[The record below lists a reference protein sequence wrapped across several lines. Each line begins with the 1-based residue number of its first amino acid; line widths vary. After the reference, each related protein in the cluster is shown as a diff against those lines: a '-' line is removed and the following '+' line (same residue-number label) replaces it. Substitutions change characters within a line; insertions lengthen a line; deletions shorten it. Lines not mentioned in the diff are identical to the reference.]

1 MRISEFERKTI
12 LLVED
17 EMIVSLAQKYDLE
30 REGYRVIQA
39 ASGEKALSIVCAK
52 KEPVDL
58 ILMDIDL
65 GKGMDGTQAAQEIL
79 KSREIPIV
87 FLSSHADRE
96 IIERAGRITSYGYIV
111 KDADTSVLMASIR
124 KAFILSQ
131 SHRSLR

>member
-17 EMIVSLAQKYDLE
+17 EMIVSLAEKHDLE

-39 ASGEKALSIVCAK
+39 ASGEKALNIVCAR

-65 GKGMDGTQAAQEIL
+65 GKGMDGTETAQEIL
-79 KSREIPIV
+79 KSHKIPIV
-87 FLSSHADRE
+87 FLSSHADGE
-96 IIERAGRITSYGYIV
+96 IIERARRISSCGYIV
-111 KDADTSVLMASIR
+111 KNADTSALMASIR
-124 KAFILSQ
+124 KAFSLSESQ
-131 SHRSLR
+131 RRLR